1 MTADWQAQ
9 LQDVID
15 LTKDQIRR
23 LESGEILTGDA
34 DITRERIETQRAII
48 AQLQRTIDALNAT
61 VSNDR

>member
-1 MTADWQAQ
+1 M
-9 LQDVID
+9 ID